1 MYWFYVQENSMYGH
15 PVFQACSGV
24 FITLLEMLRLI
35 LNYVNIPAY
44 QNSAIYIEDLN
55 NDNAIPIQMFRVENW
70 LACILN
76 NAIYCND
83 KIQHISD
90 MPLKCNSHQRK
101 HAIIT
106 IWANMESDMEIKI
119 VMIFQKASSDM
130 HVLYVHCWI

>member
-1 MYWFYVQENSMYGH
+1 MYSH

-55 NDNAIPIQMFRVENW
+55 NENAIPIQMVRVENR
-70 LACILN
+70 LACMLN
-76 NAIYCND
+76 NAIYCNN

-90 MPLKCNSHQRK
+90 MPLKCNSRQRK

-106 IWANMESDMEIKI
+106 I
-119 VMIFQKASSDM
+119 
-130 HVLYVHCWI
+130 

>member
-1 MYWFYVQENSMYGH
+1 
-15 PVFQACSGV
+15 
-24 FITLLEMLRLI
+24 MLRLKI
-35 LNYVNIPAY
+35 NYVNIPAY

-55 NDNAIPIQMFRVENW
+55 NENAIPIQMVRVDNW

-76 NAIYCND
+76 NAIYCNN

-90 MPLKCNSHQRK
+90 MPLKCNSRQRK

-106 IWANMESDMEIKI
+106 IWANVESDMEIKI

-130 HVLYVHCWI
+130 HVPYVHCWI